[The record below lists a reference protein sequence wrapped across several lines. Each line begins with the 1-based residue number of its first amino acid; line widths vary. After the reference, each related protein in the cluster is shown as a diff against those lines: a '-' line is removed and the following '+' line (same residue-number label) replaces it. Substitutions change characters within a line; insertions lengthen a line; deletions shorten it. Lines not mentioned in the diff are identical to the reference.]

1 MVQDF
6 QFGLKN
12 GKIVHAAT
20 VPSGINC
27 NCYCPCCGGQFVAY
41 KGPVLRSHFKHLK
54 ESGCNFSFE
63 SSLHYLAKEI
73 IQQKKF
79 LDLPFLNWVI
89 PPTPSS
95 WFPRN
100 TGDRKL
106 PPFQLVKFG
115 RVHFDKVEVE
125 QWEGNFKPDLKCFA
139 GEKQLLI
146 EIKVSHGIDENK
158 LHKIRDKNIPVLEI
172 DLSHLQNNINKKTL
186 IRELYPKKNS
196 LDLKIQT
203 FCWVHNPKYAVQNL
217 HQQQKS
223 QRIFDFLN
231 KHQRHIKLYGR
242 NKEIYSCPLL
252 QKAGAPYKF
261 VDTCEYC
268 NYNLGMVEYNKA
280 VKEPFHL
287 ATNRA
292 IACIGHKKYELE
304 MLFNECCAKGVGI
317 MSTKLAE

>member
-6 QFGLKN
+6 QFGLKK

-54 ESGCNFSFE
+54 ESGCNYSFE
-63 SSLHYLAKEI
+63 SSLHYLAKEV

-79 LDLPFLNWVI
+79 LDLPFLNWEI

-95 WFPRN
+95 WFPKN
-100 TGDRKL
+100 ASDDKL
-106 PPFQLVKFG
+106 PPFKKVKFS

-158 LHKIRDKNIPVLEI
+158 LIKIKDKNIPLLEI
-172 DLSHLQNNINKKTL
+172 DLSHLQNNISKKTL

-196 LDLKIQT
+196 VGLNIQT
-203 FCWVHNPKYAVQNL
+203 FRWIHNPKYDTLNL
-217 HQQQKS
+217 QQQQKS

-252 QKAGAPYKF
+252 QKSGAPYKF
-261 VDTCEYC
+261 VDTCQYC
-268 NYNLGMVEYNKA
+268 NYNLGIVEYNHP
-280 VKEPFHL
+280 VKEPFNS
-287 ATNRA
+287 ATDRG
-292 IACIGHKKYELE
+292 IACIGHKKYELQL
-304 MLFNECCAKGVGI
+304 LFKECITKGPEYVYEP
-317 MSTKLAE
+317 TE